1 MELERFEV
9 IKQINM
15 FSTENNKPALIDL
28 LCKIIDSKDFFNNNK
43 DLVYMIISIGELYGY
58 YTYLENDSVYL
69 SSSDDIRKRMYKSTD
84 GKIYYNSGQLSLLSE
99 FRIDNKIF
107 VSAPTSFGKTKLV
120 LEYISQERNKLNN
133 ILFLIPTNSL
143 SEEIYIKLLDFNHKN
158 RLSFHITTNPKI
170 LGGKNILIL
179 TPEKYLLMLESYNFD
194 FDLYIMDESY
204 KIEEEQNQKEQLNYD
219 DPLNSR
225 SSKFRKTMEIIAK
238 SKNKTI
244 YLSPFTYNADD
255 SMKRFFDRY
264 NVKMVN
270 RYDKYV
276 NKNLIKISDSKDYKE
291 KISDDMKGFLKKSSG
306 IDKASK
312 IVTKLEDTTIIYVRY
327 PKEAVE
333 LLNMIDIKINLE
345 TKSERYKSFLNHIES
360 TYEFENSN
368 WYILDG
374 LKKGIGIYVSP
385 IPRYIKREI
394 INLFNSRELNIL
406 IVTSAFA
413 EGVNSSA
420 KNIIITNDVVSS
432 NVKMTPL
439 DLLNLS
445 GRAGRFGIHSIG
457 NVIAVNEDVHKRLED
472 SINHGVTISNLN
484 YENYNINKMRS
495 KYDIESIED
504 IYLNSKELDYKSK
517 IIDEQNTLG
526 LSDDDL
532 NIALS
537 ISNYE
542 KIKLYKYFLDG
553 INDDLMIDIRHG
565 IINNIMNSEKSKVVE
580 SIGFIFGELKDA
592 GINIFYERGD
602 MPAYSRDESFLWG
615 KFYGIHS
622 SGSIKDVLKS
632 RKRYIEN
639 EYNIIKEKNYGK
651 IPESSWICDY
661 VDDNQI
667 NDFKLYNQAFRFIS
681 NIIEYRI
688 PFYIGF
694 YVSIFKLFC
703 KKNNLNSSFDFNI
716 VDISDSLEN
725 KNLDEKYNNLLEYGF
740 SLDMIKKL
748 QLNND
753 NVDVLDEYEKIIFND
768 YKNLLS

>member
-28 LCKIIDSKDFFNNNK
+28 LCKIIDNKDFFKNNK

-69 SSSDDIRKRMYKSTD
+69 SSGDDIRKKMYKSID
-84 GKIYYNSGQLSLLSE
+84 GELYYNSGQLSLLSE
-99 FRIDNKIF
+99 FKIDNKIF

-170 LGGKNILIL
+170 LGRKNILIL
-179 TPEKYLLMLESYNFD
+179 TPEKYLLMLESYNFE

-204 KIEEEQNQKEQLNYD
+204 KIEEEQDQKEQLKYD

-225 SSKFRKTMEIIAK
+225 SSKFRKSMEIIAK

-244 YLSPFTYNADD
+244 YLSPFTYNAED

-333 LLNMIDIKINLE
+333 LLNMIDVKINLE
-345 TKSERYKSFLNHIES
+345 AKSERYKSFLNHIES

-385 IPRYIKREI
+385 MPRYIKREI

-457 NVIAVNEDVHKRLED
+457 NVISVNEEVYKRLED
-472 SINHGVTISNLN
+472 SINHGVAISNLN

-504 IYLNSKELDYKSK
+504 IYLNSKELEYKSK
-517 IIDEQNTLG
+517 ILDEQNTLG
-526 LSDDDL
+526 LSNDDL

-542 KIKLYKYFLDG
+542 KIKLYNYFLNG

-602 MPAYSRDESFLWG
+602 MPAYGRDGSFLWG

-639 EYNIIKEKNYGK
+639 EYDIIKEKNYGK

-716 VDISDSLEN
+716 VDISNSLEN
-725 KNLDEKYNNLLEYGF
+725 KNLDEKYNNLLEFGF